1 MVKGTGMSRV
11 LGRRG
16 IMVSEIGF
24 GCWAIGGPFT
34 MDGKPDGW
42 GAADDGESIAAVRR
56 AVELGITLF
65 DTADVYGAGHGEEV
79 LGRALAGRR
88 DEVVIATKF
97 GYTFDTGRRAITGQ
111 DASPGYIRRACRASL
126 RRLGTGWIDLYL
138 LHVGD
143 LPAVQAQEVAGT
155 LEELV
160 AEGLIRSYGWSTDD
174 PQRAGAFASGAQC
187 AAVQHELNVLAD
199 APAMLAVCDGFGL
212 ASINRSPLAMGLLTG
227 KYTAG
232 SRVPAGDVRAAQ
244 LWVGYFD
251 GGRPVPEWLARL
263 EAIRGALTAGG
274 RTLAQGAL
282 GWLLARSPRTVPIP
296 GIRTVAQ
303 AEQNAAALHLG
314 PLPPAAMA
322 EIAQLLGTSAA
333 QPQ

>member
-1 MVKGTGMSRV
+1 MSRV
-11 LGRRG
+11 LGRSG
-16 IMVSEIGF
+16 ITVSEIGF

-34 MDGKPDGW
+34 MNGKPDGW
-42 GAADDGESIAAVRR
+42 GAADDGESMAAIRR
-56 AVELGITLF
+56 ALELGITLF
-65 DTADVYGAGHGEEV
+65 DTADVYGAGHSEQV

-97 GYTFDTGRRAITGQ
+97 GYTFDAGRRAITGQ
-111 DASPGYIRRACRASL
+111 DASPGYVRRACRASL

-143 LPAVQAQEVAGT
+143 LPAAQAQEVAGT

-160 AEGLIRSYGWSTDD
+160 AEGLIRGYGWSTDD
-174 PQRAGAFASGAQC
+174 PRRAEIFASGAQC
-187 AAVQHELNVLAD
+187 TAVQHELNVLAD
-199 APAMLAVCDGFGL
+199 EPAMLAVCDGFGL

-227 KYTAG
+227 KYTAV
-232 SRVPAGDVRAAQ
+232 SRLPADDVRAAQ
-244 LWVGYFD
+244 PWVGYFD
-251 GGRPVPEWLARL
+251 SGRPAPEWLARL
-263 EAIRGALTAGG
+263 EAIRDLLGSGG

-296 GIRTVAQ
+296 GIRTIAQ
-303 AEQNAAALHLG
+303 AEQNAAALSLG
-314 PLPPAAMA
+314 PLPSAAMA
-322 EIAQLLGTSAA
+322 EIAELLGTGAA